1 MGGTDDFGFSA
12 PGGIV
17 MDSFGINLK
26 HLLEVAQAMLQEGR
40 EEAHARKRW
49 SSKEHRSSKNSSTQ
63 SAIWSK
69 IECKTL
75 DSLPGISDDDF
86 NSGTLESLPELPDAY
101 SIQDNSEKVDKSTLS
116 RQTSST
122 TCESLSSE
130 H

>member
-49 SSKEHRSSKNSSTQ
+49 SSKAHRSSKNSSTQ

-75 DSLPGISDDDF
+75 DSLPGFSDGDF
-86 NSGTLESLPELPDAY
+86 KNGTLESLPELPDDD
-101 SIQDNSEKVDKSTLS
+101 STQDTLENIDNSSMS
-116 RQTSST
+116 RQTSNTAS
-122 TCESLSSE
+122 
-130 H
+130 